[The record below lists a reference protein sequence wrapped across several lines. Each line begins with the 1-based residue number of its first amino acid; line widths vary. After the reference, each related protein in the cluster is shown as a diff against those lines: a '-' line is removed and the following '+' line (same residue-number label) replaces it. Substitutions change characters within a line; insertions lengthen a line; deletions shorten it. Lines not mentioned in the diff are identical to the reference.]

1 MNLSDALR
9 ESQNIERWKE
19 LVAKLFVVMPLL
31 ARLSDDDDDKNKVE
45 NDIRTTECISERI
58 NVCLTA
64 KWKQF
69 VGIPSSL
76 PFNDL

>member
-19 LVAKLFVVMPLL
+19 LVAKLFVVVPLL
-31 ARLSDDDDDKNKVE
+31 ARLSDDDDKNKVE

-64 KWKQF
+64 K
-69 VGIPSSL
+69 
-76 PFNDL
+76 